1 MPYLSRIANDL
12 LVTPFD
18 KKAFVENEISKKLT
32 EKEFCEYCYSTPM
45 FEKSDDLPISE
56 SDRLDDTEFIMKL
69 NEIREKYYEQ
79 KNNYRNFKIWLDNFR
94 ISKVY
99 TINGNAGTGKTTFV
113 NYEKNKNKNIR
124 WIILDIYEAP
134 NRIEWMPDIGTT
146 ISRFARAQSKV
157 YSCILKKIQEE
168 AFIEL
173 DEDKQYSVEKSYK
186 KISKIVEN
194 YRRKYAG
201 KYPLGRV
208 LFNKM
213 IEIVDLEKSTD
224 AKMEDLARLFQ
235 AEFNGE
241 TGKDG
246 RGTDNALN
254 VLLLILL
261 CKAEDKQERSIIV
274 FDNFER
280 FIKSNE
286 LYNKDINTVRLQL
299 DNYVER
305 INQEGNCF
313 YEKLKFALAVRD
325 GTARM
330 CNVSLHSAD
339 TAPSNLD
346 LNGWYD
352 VDNIIQRKKEW
363 YKKSG
368 IVIENIDLVE
378 QIVGDYRRCGDN
390 TLTGLKLTLEP
401 LFNGNKRLLIDFIG
415 GMLERPSDKEILNKY
430 IALWKEDTSLAR
442 FAARSIIRGLVL
454 YNIERNKDHLFEH
467 LKTYSSHRNYNG
479 LGDARKLLTILYNH
493 IQNGEDNEMPVS
505 EVLSKLFV
513 TDNISEIWPSDEYT
527 EKRKTIS
534 EILFFM
540 NSYNNRENDGI
551 QFVEIQYR
559 NEGKDSEHNI
569 EAGSPD
575 ELENIITNNMKNY
588 TIRLMPAGRI
598 YLERIVASF
607 EFFSFRYCKQYTP
620 LFALIPTVEEIKT
633 AKTEELP
640 CYKTICVVT
649 KYASQCMEKL
659 MNGEDSIRIN
669 TVNGEGVLHS
679 TRIRNQHKSYIQN
692 FILYIT
698 KKYIDNNSTID
709 DRYKEKYRC
718 LIEKIRVELGKYGAT
733 QHRH

>member
-313 YEKLKFALAVRD
+313 YEKFKFALAVRD

-352 VDNIIQRKKEW
+352 VDNIIQRKKRM
-363 YKKSG
+363 
-368 IVIENIDLVE
+368 V
-378 QIVGDYRRCGDN
+378 
-390 TLTGLKLTLEP
+390 
-401 LFNGNKRLLIDFIG
+401 
-415 GMLERPSDKEILNKY
+415 
-430 IALWKEDTSLAR
+430 
-442 FAARSIIRGLVL
+442 
-454 YNIERNKDHLFEH
+454 
-467 LKTYSSHRNYNG
+467 
-479 LGDARKLLTILYNH
+479 
-493 IQNGEDNEMPVS
+493 
-505 EVLSKLFV
+505 
-513 TDNISEIWPSDEYT
+513 
-527 EKRKTIS
+527 
-534 EILFFM
+534 
-540 NSYNNRENDGI
+540 
-551 QFVEIQYR
+551 
-559 NEGKDSEHNI
+559 
-569 EAGSPD
+569 
-575 ELENIITNNMKNY
+575 
-588 TIRLMPAGRI
+588 
-598 YLERIVASF
+598 
-607 EFFSFRYCKQYTP
+607 
-620 LFALIPTVEEIKT
+620 
-633 AKTEELP
+633 
-640 CYKTICVVT
+640 
-649 KYASQCMEKL
+649 
-659 MNGEDSIRIN
+659 
-669 TVNGEGVLHS
+669 
-679 TRIRNQHKSYIQN
+679 
-692 FILYIT
+692 
-698 KKYIDNNSTID
+698 
-709 DRYKEKYRC
+709 
-718 LIEKIRVELGKYGAT
+718 
-733 QHRH
+733 

>member
-1 MPYLSRIANDL
+1 MPYISQIANDL

-18 KKAFVENEISKKLT
+18 KKAYVESEVSKKLT

-45 FEKSDDLPISE
+45 FEKSDETLVFE
-56 SDRLDDTEFIMKL
+56 GDRFDDTEVIMKF

-79 KNNYRNFKIWLDNFR
+79 KNNYRNFKIWINNFR

-99 TINGNAGTGKTTFV
+99 TINGNAGTGKTTFI
-113 NYEKNKNKNIR
+113 NYERNVNKELR

-146 ISRFARAQSKV
+146 ISRFSRAQSKV

-168 AFIEL
+168 AFVEL
-173 DEDKQYSVEKSYK
+173 DEDRQYSVGKSYE
-186 KISKIVEN
+186 KIFKIVEN
-194 YRRKYAG
+194 YRRKYAP
-201 KYPLGRV
+201 KFPLGRV
-208 LFNKM
+208 VFDKM
-213 IEIVDLEKSTD
+213 VEIVDLEKSIE
-224 AKMEDLARLFQ
+224 AKLEDLARLFQ
-235 AEFNGE
+235 TEFNGD
-241 TGKDG
+241 TGRDG
-246 RGTDNALN
+246 TGTDNALN
-254 VLLLILL
+254 VLLLIML
-261 CKAEDKQERSIIV
+261 CKAEDKQEKSIIV

-280 FIKSNE
+280 FIRSNE

-299 DNYVER
+299 DNYIER
-305 INQEGNCF
+305 TNQEGNCF
-313 YEKLKFALAVRD
+313 YEKFKFALAVRD

-352 VDNIIQRKKEW
+352 VDNIIQRKREW
-363 YKKSG
+363 YKRND
-368 IVIENIDLVE
+368 ITIDNIDLVE
-378 QIVGDYRRCGDN
+378 QIVGDFRRCRDN

-401 LFNGNKRLLIDFIG
+401 LFNDNKRLLIDFIG
-415 GMLERPSDKEILNKY
+415 GMVERPSDKEILNKY

-479 LGDARKLLTILYNH
+479 LGDARKILTILYNH
-493 IQNGEDNEMPVS
+493 VQNGEDNEMPIS
-505 EVLSKLFV
+505 EVLSKLFT
-513 TDNISEIWPSDEYT
+513 TDNIGEIWSSDEYA

-551 QFVEIQYR
+551 QFVEIQYK
-559 NEGKDSEHNI
+559 NTGKELEHNI

-575 ELENIITNNMKNY
+575 ALESLITDNMKDY
-588 TIRLMPAGRI
+588 TMRLMPAGKI

-620 LFALIPTVEEIKT
+620 LFALIPTEEEIKIQ
-633 AKTEELP
+633 KVEELP

-649 KYASQCMEKL
+649 KYAGQCIEKL
-659 MNGEDSIRIN
+659 MNGEDNIRIN
-669 TVNGEGVLHS
+669 TENGEGVLHS
-679 TRIRNQHKSYIQN
+679 TRIKNQHTEYIRN
-692 FILYIT
+692 FTSYIT
-698 KKYIDNNSTID
+698 KKYIENNSTVD
-709 DRYKEKYRC
+709 SECKEKYRC
-718 LIEKIRVELGKYGAT
+718 LIEKIRDEQGKYSAVT
-733 QHRH
+733 YRH